1 MITNDND
8 RKGSDEMTGVVV
20 GEVTKNDDPDD
31 MGRVKVTFP
40 WRETSDETYW
50 ARTMT
55 PMAGD
60 DMGAYC
66 LPEVG
71 DEVLVAFAHGD
82 QRFPYVLGSLW
93 NSDQKPPETNEGNND
108 VRAVHSRS
116 GHEVTLD
123 DGDSDGKVEIT
134 SSSGHTVTLDDA
146 TGSEKITIED
156 KSGQNSVEF
165 DATAGTLTIEGGTK
179 LELKATNI
187 DIEGQGRVNIQASGM
202 LQLKGTMI
210 KLN

>member
-1 MITNDND
+1 MMANENDGT
-8 RKGSDEMTGVVV
+8 REMPGVVV
-20 GEVTKNDDPDD
+20 GEVTKNNDPED

-40 WRETSDETYW
+40 WRKASDETTW

-60 DMGAYC
+60 DMGAYF
-66 LPEVG
+66 LPQVG

-82 QRFPYVLGSLW
+82 QRFPYVLGGLW
-93 NSDQKPPETNEGNND
+93 NTDQKPPESNEGNND
-108 VRAVHSRS
+108 VRAVRSRS
-116 GHEVTLD
+116 GHEVRLD
-123 DGDSDGKVEIT
+123 DADRDGKVEIT

-146 TGSEKITIED
+146 TGSETITIED

-165 DATAGTLTIEGGTK
+165 DATTGTLTVEGGTK

-187 DIEGQGRVNIQASGM
+187 DIKGEGQVNIQASGM
-202 LQLKGTMI
+202 LKLQGAIIQL
-210 KLN
+210 N